1 MDYQMDTSTIK
12 TGQQA
17 VNQAA
22 ASKKSQTIGKQT
34 TDRGTL
40 ITKSNNEFDKNS
52 FLKIMT
58 AELSNMDPS
67 TSQDNTQYVT
77 QMAQMTTLE
86 QMNNLNNTM
95 TTYSYQGLLG
105 KGVTVDVA
113 DLNGEPYTGIVRG
126 VSKQNNEWYLSI
138 DVKENGKIVSKVVD
152 ASTLK
157 SVLGTSDTE
166 NSNMLVNSN
175 FMAASNLAS
184 NTDNKVV
191 ILNTDSTGTKTI
203 VKGTVKSAF
212 IDNGTVKVR
221 VAAFDSDGNESAG
234 TTDYPYS
241 YIVKA
246 GNLTDADMNVT
257 VDDYVTS
264 ATSTTNS
271 NSDPNSSSYDKSS
284 AEAALANSK
293 TDVAVSTQDALSS
306 DTINNQLKKL
316 QEILNS

>member
-1 MDYQMDTSTIK
+1 METQTDNSLVK
-12 TGQQA
+12 TGKQA
-17 VNQAA
+17 VEQAA
-22 ASKKSQTIGKQT
+22 SNKKAQTIGKQT
-34 TDRGTL
+34 TSRGTL

-77 QMAQMTTLE
+77 QMAQMTTME

-113 DLNGEPYTGIVRG
+113 DLNGEDYTGIVKG
-126 VSKQNNEWYLSI
+126 VSKENNNWYLTV
-138 DVKENGKIVSKVVD
+138 DVKEKGQIVSKMFD

-157 SVLGTSDTE
+157 SVLGGSNTT
-166 NSNMLVNSN
+166 NSNMLVNSD

-184 NTDNKVV
+184 NKDSKVV
-191 ILNTDSTGTKTI
+191 ILNTDSTGTKSI

-212 IDNGTVKVR
+212 LDNGTVKVR
-221 VAAFDSDGNESAG
+221 VATYDSDGKES
-234 TTDYPYS
+234 TTKDYPYS

-246 GNLTDADMNVT
+246 GNLTDADMNVK
-257 VDDYVTS
+257 VSDYVTS
-264 ATSTTNS
+264 ATSTANS
-271 NSDPNSSSYDKSS
+271 SSDPNSSNYDKKA
-284 AEAALANSK
+284 AETTLANSK
-293 TDVAVSTQDALSS
+293 TPVKASSSDALTS
-306 DTINNQLKKL
+306 DTINNQIKKL
-316 QEILNS
+316 EEILKG

>member
-1 MDYQMDTSTIK
+1 METQTDTSLVK

-17 VNQAA
+17 VDQSNAA
-22 ASKKSQTIGKQT
+22 KKAQTVGKQT
-34 TDRGTL
+34 TSRGTL
-40 ITKSNNEFDKNS
+40 ITKSSNEFDKNS

-77 QMAQMTTLE
+77 QMAQMTTME

-113 DLNGEPYTGIVRG
+113 DLNGDNYTGIVKG
-126 VSKQNNEWYLSI
+126 VSKENNNWYLTV
-138 DVKENGKIVSKVVD
+138 DVKEKGKIVSKMFD

-157 SVLGTSDTE
+157 SVLGASNTT
-166 NSNMLVNSN
+166 NSNMLVNSD
-175 FMAASNLAS
+175 FMSASNLAS
-184 NTDNKVV
+184 NKDNKVV
-191 ILNTDSTGTKTI
+191 ILNTDSTGTKSI

-212 IDNGTVKVR
+212 LDNGTVKVR
-221 VAAFDSDGNESAG
+221 VATYDSDGKEATT

-246 GNLTDADMNVT
+246 GNLTDADMNVK
-257 VDDYVTS
+257 VSDYVTS
-264 ATSTTNS
+264 TTSTTNS
-271 NSDPNSSSYDKSS
+271 SSDPNSSNYDKKA
-284 AEAALANSK
+284 AETTLANSK
-293 TDVAVSTQDALSS
+293 TPVKASSSDALTS
-306 DTINNQLKKL
+306 DTINNQIKKL
-316 QEILNS
+316 EEILKG